1 MTEVVNKENAINENI
16 QENNGQNDS
25 NKVKYDNL
33 KIEKNS
39 LNYNTISNPKD
50 KLPLIENRTH
60 QLNNTL
66 NNNRENIFHGSVEV
80 QKKIN
85 NLYASTH
92 TFCPPITNYK
102 IRNNLKGVYDVYLR
116 QDNHPDYGNFPYFD
130 DYVEFDPEKYKRP
143 DIYFGY
149 VRDQYIVPHYL
160 GLGNNGKKKGKDDI
174 EKNDEKENEDMKN
187 KSSKI
192 KNKKKINK
200 NNKTNNIKSLDE
212 IMNKYNLKYI
222 EPPPKEKKVEPPP
235 EEVPPEE
242 EEDNKDNKDKNK
254 GKNAKDSAN
263 KAKNAKDDK
272 AKTSKPAKK

>member
-1 MTEVVNKENAINENI
+1 MTEVVNKENVITENI
-16 QENNGQNDS
+16 QEKNGLNDT

-33 KIEKNS
+33 EIEKNS
-39 LNYNTISNPKD
+39 LNYSSKD
-50 KLPLIENRTH
+50 KLPLIENKTH

-66 NNNRENIFHGSVEV
+66 NNNRENIFAGSAEV
-80 QKKIN
+80 QKKIKN
-85 NLYASTH
+85 IYRDTH

-130 DYVEFDPEKYKRP
+130 DYVEFEPEKYKRP
-143 DIYFGY
+143 DIFFGY
-149 VRDQYIVPHYL
+149 VHDQYIVPHYV
-160 GLGNNGKKKGKDDI
+160 GLGNNNKKKGKDDDT

-187 KSSKI
+187 KSLKT
-192 KNKKKINK
+192 KNKKKVNK
-200 NNKTNNIKSLDE
+200 SSKASNIKSLDE

-242 EEDNKDNKDKNK
+242 EEDNKDKNK

-263 KAKNAKDDK
+263 KGKNAKDAKDAK
-272 AKTSKPAKK
+272 DAKNSKTSKK